1 MALKKASKQLLEM
14 LNEAIAREIAV
25 SIQYMWQHIMA
36 KGMYSNAIGPTFRM
50 IALQEML
57 HAELIAERLEY
68 LGGKPTTT
76 PAMIDIGGSDPIK
89 MLKLDVKAEEEAIAL
104 YKKIIKLADKEDDI
118 ATRKM
123 MEDILM
129 QEEAHHNT
137 FTTMLEKPI

>member
-1 MALKKASKQLLEM
+1 MATKKANKQLLDM

-36 KGMYSNAIGPTFRM
+36 KGIYSNAVAPTFRL

-76 PAMIDIGGSDPIK
+76 PTTIDVGGSDPLK
-89 MLKLDVKAEEEAIAL
+89 MLKLDVKAEEEAIVL
-104 YKKIIKLADKEDDI
+104 YKKIIKLADKEDDVT
-118 ATRKM
+118 TRKL
-123 MEDILM
+123 MEDILRD
-129 QEEAHHNT
+129 EENHHNQ
-137 FTTMLEKPI
+137 FTTLLEKPI